1 MIDRESNMIDKSS
14 LLCIFNEK
22 IIHTITDII
31 YNFMEK
37 YCLEWILYKVLWT
50 RVSTILLAILSVQR
64 SRTFFSLSYH
74 ESRLCAFSA
83 CVASIII
90 ALAITCLEWTGV
102 KYDEVKNSN
111 IYFEIFQSII
121 EKNSSKDVYS
131 MYLLRNSNESN
142 NIYPCL
148 INSINMTSL
157 SSPINQVIFT
167 FPFRLN
173 FEELNQCKNLSI
185 ERRS

>member
-14 LLCIFNEK
+14 LLCRFNEK

-83 CVASIII
+83 CVASVII
-90 ALAITCLEWTGV
+90 ALTITCLEWTGV

-131 MYLLRNSNESN
+131 MNLLRNSNESN

-157 SSPINQVIFT
+157 STPINQVIFT

-173 FEELNQCKNLSI
+173 SEELNQCKNLSI